1 MKASVPCRS
10 PSGTV
15 PLGAMGASFIAESS
29 VAGDAGSVR
38 SSAPSETGSVPD
50 VRFLSPQNKGLQ
62 ADNLRI
68 ETRWQTPTACAP
80 ALRQKAVASRTCAL
94 KSKNQ

>member
-1 MKASVPCRS
+1 MNASVPCRS

-15 PLGAMGASFIAESS
+15 PLGGMGASFIPEGS

-50 VRFLSPQNKGLQ
+50 VRFLLPQKKSLQ
-62 ADNLRI
+62 ADNFCI
-68 ETRWQTPTACAP
+68 EARWQKPTACAP
-80 ALRQKAVASRTCAL
+80 ALRGKPVAARTCAL